1 MPLYRCA
8 SALSDEDGI
17 HSTVWNMT
25 FYNNQGGEVYSIDL
39 QCSGTFFPVEWSF
52 GDSFNSGQCTDPG
65 VPFPSGTFDVRIRP
79 FVRDYTVFNEDG
91 DIDERAYP
99 LVGNET
105 QCSGS
110 SGACFVEVFVSSV
123 TVYPSFDPAIEVRNA
138 QEFIDS
144 YSQNLGPGIVLV
156 NASILGVLFYFW
168 RRSRPKLD

>member
-1 MPLYRCA
+1 M
-8 SALSDEDGI
+8 
-17 HSTVWNMT
+17 
-25 FYNNQGGEVYSIDL
+25 
-39 QCSGTFFPVEWSF
+39 EWSF

-144 YSQNLGPGIVLV
+144 YSQNLGPGIVLQRLNPRSV
-156 NASILGVLFYFW
+156 VVLLAPFTSGW
-168 RRSRPKLD
+168 TNVRRTD

>member
-1 MPLYRCA
+1 MYGSRR
-8 SALSDEDGI
+8 
-17 HSTVWNMT
+17 T
-25 FYNNQGGEVYSIDL
+25 
-39 QCSGTFFPVEWSF
+39 
-52 GDSFNSGQCTDPG
+52 
-65 VPFPSGTFDVRIRP
+65 FPSGTFDVRIRP